1 MSEQDARFEDGTEKP
16 LRLRALDSEDLTV
29 VAAMLQDAVF
39 PVSEMSWQPAKR
51 RFGLLLNRF
60 RWEDKSAAER
70 QNRRFERVQTMVV
83 IDNVD
88 KMASSGLDRSD
99 TDQILSLLDVHF
111 EMGEDGCSGR
121 VVFTLAG
128 DGAIACA
135 VECLDVT
142 VTDVTRPY
150 GAPSRAAP
158 EHKI

>member
-1 MSEQDARFEDGTEKP
+1 MSQQDASFEDGDEKP
-16 LRLRALDSEDLTV
+16 LRLRALDCEDLNV

-39 PVSEMSWQPAKR
+39 PVSEMLWQPSRR
-51 RFGLLLNRF
+51 RFALLVNRF

-70 QNRRFERVQTMVV
+70 QKRRFERVQTMVV

-99 TDQILSLLDVHF
+99 PDQILSLLDLRFDV
-111 EMGEDGCSGR
+111 GDDKCCGR
-121 VVFTLAG
+121 LVFILAG
-128 DGAIACA
+128 DGAIACS

-142 VTDVTRPY
+142 VTDVTCPY

-158 EHKI
+158 DHKV